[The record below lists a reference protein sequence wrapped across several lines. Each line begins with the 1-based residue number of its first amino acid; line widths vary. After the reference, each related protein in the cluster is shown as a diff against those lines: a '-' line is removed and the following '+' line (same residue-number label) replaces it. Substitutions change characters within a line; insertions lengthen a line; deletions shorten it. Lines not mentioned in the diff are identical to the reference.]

1 MVAMKQI
8 ITVGFLVSLFLL
20 GCGRPPVKWVGIWE
34 GQDNKV
40 VRPGAL
46 EDDIAYSLR
55 KVSLTIR
62 SDATFEL
69 IRGGIPYT
77 GNVSFGDDRCF
88 LKVLQVLDR
97 RVEQVDPTA
106 DSRSWEIRLEMQ
118 KDGTATL
125 VDAHSLT
132 SDTVVLKKLPPAD
145 QETRN

>member
-8 ITVGFLVSLFLL
+8 ITVGFLASLFLL

-34 GQDNKV
+34 GEDKKV

-46 EDDIAYSLR
+46 EDDIAYTLR
-55 KVSLTIR
+55 KVTLTIR

-69 IRGGIPYT
+69 VRAGIPYA
-77 GNVSFGDDRCF
+77 GNVTFGDERCF
-88 LKVLQVLDR
+88 LKVLNVLDR

-106 DSRSWEIRLEMQ
+106 GSRSWEIRLEMS
-118 KDGTATL
+118 KDGTASL

-132 SDTVVLKKLPPAD
+132 AETVVLRKLPPAGE
-145 QETRN
+145 ETRN